1 MTPRPL
7 LLALLR
13 IYKRLISPIL
23 PPACRFEPSCS
34 EYAMEAI
41 ELHGSWHGSRLA
53 LWRLLRCNPFCRGG
67 FDPVPARPHRRRGT
81 CNDHEHVSKGADLGS
96 LPGAGTD

>member
-1 MTPRPL
+1 MTMRPL
-7 LLALLR
+7 LLGLLR
-13 IYKRLISPIL
+13 AYKRLISPLL

-34 EYAMEAI
+34 EYAREAI

-67 FDPVPARPHRRRGT
+67 FDPVPAQPHRRRGHR
-81 CNDHEHVSKGADLGS
+81 NDQERAATGAELGS
-96 LPGAGTD
+96 LPGTGTD